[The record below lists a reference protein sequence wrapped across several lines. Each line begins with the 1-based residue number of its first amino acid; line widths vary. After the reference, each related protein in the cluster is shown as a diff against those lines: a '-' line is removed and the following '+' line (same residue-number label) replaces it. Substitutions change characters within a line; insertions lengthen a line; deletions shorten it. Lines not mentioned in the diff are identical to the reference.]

1 MGCRCWNLY
10 GIAFRQ
16 DWEGERGAA
25 DRIYHCF
32 DIKKY
37 RRCAEMARAV
47 IKTGD
52 FSRLRQTEYRRTPLL
67 I

>member
-1 MGCRCWNLY
+1 MVSLFVKTGKGREELLIEY
-10 GIAFRQ
+10 IIALISKNIAGVLK
-16 DWEGERGAA
+16 W
-25 DRIYHCF
+25 
-32 DIKKY
+32 
-37 RRCAEMARAV
+37 ARAA